1 MRKDETL
8 ACQEK
13 GMQKTVP
20 ESSQQSTA
28 GLFCACLGGRT
39 RPLATQSLHLLD
51 SLQLVQ
57 GFRKSCLAPNPVPT
71 Q

>member
-1 MRKDETL
+1 
-8 ACQEK
+8 
-13 GMQKTVP
+13 MQKTVP

-39 RPLATQSLHLLD
+39 RSLATQSLHLLH
-51 SLQLVQ
+51 SLQLV
-57 GFRKSCLAPNPVPT
+57 RKSCLAPNPVPT